1 MARSFR
7 IYEKKR
13 GHRRTGSPKLA
24 SAAEAAVF
32 AAVFV
37 FGCCLFYWLLA
48 SWLLPNWRVNQR
60 FVEHRCVVR
69 DRRVAQQVTKDGVL
83 SRPEIKIEY
92 RVQGTTYS
100 SWTYT
105 LPNPFT
111 PGVGDKQATVDA
123 FLPDREYPC
132 WYDPADP
139 GVAVLQRGCDWWG
152 ALWFLVPVS
161 CIVLGGAGLA
171 YSMLHYGASAERRS
185 AMAQRARLDLFEDGQ
200 AAEEAHPNVPDT
212 ALVTDSRGTRLSYRL
227 PIAATHAW
235 FLFFLGAGSVAWNV
249 ITGLLV
255 AGAAAAHGPA
265 DSLWGPILG
274 LAPMVLIGAGLFCYF
289 VYRLLVA
296 SGIGP
301 TLVEISEHPLVP
313 GRDYHLFLSQAGRLR
328 LASFQVL
335 LVSEEQATYRQ
346 GTNRRTETR
355 RVWQS
360 KVFGA
365 NDIEIR
371 PGRPFEVECKLEI
384 PARAMHSFKAD
395 HNEINWLL
403 IIEGKPRRWPRYRRP
418 FPLVVHPSN
427 GNGTP

>member
-1 MARSFR
+1 MVRSFR

-24 SAAEAAVF
+24 VAAEAIVSSAIF
-32 AAVFV
+32 L
-37 FGCCLFYWLLA
+37 FGCCLLYWLLV

-60 FVEHRCVVR
+60 FREQRCTVR
-69 DRRVAQQVTKDGVL
+69 DRRLDQQVTKEGTL

-100 SWTYT
+100 IWTYT

-111 PGVGDKQATVDA
+111 PGATDKEAILAA
-123 FLPDREYPC
+123 FALERDYPC

-139 GVAVLQRGCDWWG
+139 GVAVVQRGCDWWT

-161 CIVLGGAGLA
+161 CIVLGGGGLGN
-171 YSMLHYGASAERRS
+171 SLLHFGASAERR
-185 AMAQRARLDLFEDGQ
+185 AALTQRARVDLFENGRKT
-200 AAEEAHPNVPDT
+200 AADYPNVPDA
-212 ALVTDSRGTRLSYRL
+212 ALINDSRGTRLSYRL
-227 PIAATHAW
+227 PITAAHAW
-235 FLFFLGAGSVAWNV
+235 FLFFLGSGAVAWNV
-249 ITGLLV
+249 ITGLVV
-255 AGAAAAHGPA
+255 AGAVAAHRPGDP
-265 DSLWGPILG
+265 LWGPMLG
-274 LAPMVLIGAGLFCYF
+274 LAPMVLIGTGLSAYF

-301 TLVEISEHPLVP
+301 TLVELSDHPLLP
-313 GRDYHLFLSQAGRLR
+313 GQRYRLFLSQAGRLR
-328 LASFQVL
+328 VASFQVL

-360 KVFGA
+360 EVYRAGDF
-365 NDIEIR
+365 EIL
-371 PGRPFEVECKLEI
+371 PGRPFEVECDLEI
-384 PARAMHSFKAD
+384 PVRAMHSFKSD
-395 HNEINWLL
+395 HNEVNWML

-418 FPLVVHPSN
+418 FPLVVQPTN
-427 GNGTP
+427 GSGPP